1 MSRTTAHILIGT
13 SHPYRYCVLPSHVLT
28 LHEGSQPLLVLR
40 RYPIV
45 LPEKL
50 PAGLMPPGEVHWV
63 PTAKHILEDALLMVA
78 IHALEVPQVMKP
90 AANFRKMPTATHMD
104 LSNMDESR
112 KLNLLRTRCR
122 QHFPPRSK
130 LAITLF
136 HRSAFSDHVKVFRA
150 YPMQVELCTA
160 VYERFWNTSTEVVEE
175 IGTLTIP
182 TGTQRNPAADGE
194 QPDAGFLAHLLRRR
208 EKRARTDLQQN

>member
-28 LHEGSQPLLVLR
+28 LHEGAQLLLVLR

-50 PAGLMPPGEVHWV
+50 PVGMMPPGEVHWV
-63 PTAKHILEDALLMVA
+63 PTTRHILEDALLMVA
-78 IHALEVPQVMKP
+78 IHALEVPQVVGP
-90 AANFRKMPTATHMD
+90 AANFRKMHTAAHMD

-136 HRSAFSDHVKVFRA
+136 HRSSFSDHVKVLRA
-150 YPMQVELCTA
+150 YPMQVELCTP
-160 VYERFWNTSTEVVEE
+160 VYERFWNTSTEAMEE
-175 IGTLTIP
+175 VGTLTIP
-182 TGTQRNPAADGE
+182 TGTQRNPAADDD
-194 QPDAGFLAHLLRRR
+194 QPDAGLLAHVLRKR
-208 EKRARTDLQQN
+208 EKIARSELQRN